1 MNKLGRKLFIS
12 ILVSV
17 LLIFVIFVLL
27 ANLFMPKY
35 YIYKTKEQLREAI
48 NTINGLSEAEWIEAI
63 PQIEQQYRVTIV
75 YEDLQKRENDL
86 NVSLKQQLAKKRV
99 TLNKFWIT
107 DESRLKV
114 KAGTRMNEIYDQ
126 GKLKSS
132 FYASFIPKDETIVL
146 IGLSM
151 AYISDTVGMIN
162 EFILILAF
170 CSVLIILFVVWILS
184 YRMTKPLKELGQVA
198 KDISELRFRRARVD
212 TRDEIGE
219 LAESINTMSDK
230 LSAAHAE
237 LSSKNRSLK
246 RFMSDMTHELKTPV
260 SLIQAYAEGIQD
272 GLDDGSY
279 AATILRHNESM
290 ARLIN
295 EFLNFAKIERDE
307 LECKPVAVKDLF
319 QECAAK
325 FGIELKSR
333 HLQLVIRDELP
344 GNPQIT
350 ADPNKI
356 RMVFQNLLGNAVNY
370 AAGER
375 IDVVFEK
382 QDAEMVLHMSNSLS
396 REIADASRLWEPFY
410 VEESSRHK
418 EMSGTGLGLTIVKTI
433 LERHGFRCHAET
445 KEETIHFF
453 IYFKVNSPRSA

>member
-1 MNKLGRKLFIS
+1 MDKLGRKLFIS

-17 LLIFVIFVLL
+17 LLIFVMFVLL

-48 NTINGLSEAEWIEAI
+48 NTINGLPEAGWIDAI

-75 YEDLQKRENDL
+75 YDDLQKRENDL
-86 NVSLKQQLAKKRV
+86 NQSLKQQLSKKRV

-107 DESRLKV
+107 DESLLKV
-114 KAGTRMNEIYDQ
+114 KAGTRINAIYDQ

-151 AYISDTVGMIN
+151 AYITETVGMIN

-170 CSVLIILFVVWILS
+170 CSVLIIVFVVWLLS
-184 YRMTKPLKELGQVA
+184 SRMTKPLKELGQVA
-198 KDISELRFRRARVD
+198 KDISELRFRKARVD

-237 LSSKNRSLK
+237 LSRKNLSLK

-279 AATILRHNESM
+279 TATILRHNESM

-319 QECAAK
+319 QECAGK

-333 HLQLVIRDELP
+333 HLQFVIRDELP
-344 GNPQIT
+344 GNPLIA
-350 ADPNKI
+350 ADPDKI
-356 RMVFQNLLGNAVNY
+356 RMVFSKPARQCGEICGGRTDRY
-370 AAGER
+370 GFREAGCR
-375 IDVVFEK
+375 NI
-382 QDAEMVLHMSNSLS
+382 LHMSNGLPG
-396 REIADASRLWEPFY
+396 EITDASDCGSPF
-410 VEESSRHK
+410 
-418 EMSGTGLGLTIVKTI
+418 T
-433 LERHGFRCHAET
+433 
-445 KEETIHFF
+445 
-453 IYFKVNSPRSA
+453 